1 MQLQKAHRRSR
12 PTEAI
17 RMIDRQH
24 GKVVLECDSCDEV
37 YDANTDDFGA
47 AWAAAKRD
55 GWRTKKIGSE

>member
-1 MQLQKAHRRSR
+1 
-12 PTEAI
+12 
-17 RMIDRQH
+17 MIDRQH